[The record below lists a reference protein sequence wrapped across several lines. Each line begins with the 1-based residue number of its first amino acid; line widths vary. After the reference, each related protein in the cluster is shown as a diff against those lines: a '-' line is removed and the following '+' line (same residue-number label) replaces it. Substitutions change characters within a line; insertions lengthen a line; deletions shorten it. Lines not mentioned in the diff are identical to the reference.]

1 MFTDLNI
8 DRPINL
14 IQEVRTLHSLCENGV
29 SLYCDS
35 HNYQKLLPL
44 KEFFDC
50 NINLGLN
57 PSGKSFS
64 EVVSII
70 HHEPTTKI
78 DNIVKNLIFPKSLID
93 FCQEENDNKLD
104 EIYFRGLITGKRE
117 KSIEKL
123 KSITNKTITIDS
135 SNKGREFPLKTF
147 DKDYFDEMKKYR
159 FVFCPDGDFV
169 WSYRFF
175 ETIMCGAIPIV
186 ENESALFSG
195 FYYYNLKS
203 DLNSIEW
210 NKEWVIKNL
219 ELLKQNFTY
228 EIN

>member
-135 SNKGREFPLKTF
+135 SNKGRKFPLKTF